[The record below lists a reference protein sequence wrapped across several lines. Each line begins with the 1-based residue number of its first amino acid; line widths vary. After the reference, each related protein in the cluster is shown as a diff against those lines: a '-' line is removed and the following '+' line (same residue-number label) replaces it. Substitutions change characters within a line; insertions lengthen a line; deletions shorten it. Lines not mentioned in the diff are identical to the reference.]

1 MNINRH
7 NYEEFF
13 LLYADN
19 ELPADQR
26 SEVEDFVRQN
36 PDLKEELHILLE
48 LRLEPD
54 PTLHFDNK
62 ESLLQ
67 PITLEDDSATI
78 TEDQEKLL
86 RFIDLELSAGETTE
100 LRYQLAQN
108 PSLAAELEI
117 LTKTKLQ
124 PDLSVAFPDK
134 SLLYKNTQEKVR
146 VLQMTW
152 VRVAVAAAII
162 LVAGL
167 LWINNSVQESSGAG
181 PMAVVTE
188 KNIDKNVSAGT
199 GNISDK
205 TKDAETEQGQAVNP
219 QVIREEQQQIASA
232 SIPNAIKEHNK
243 TQTDKRFTQ
252 EAKLKVTQPE
262 APALVDNPKRQS
274 ENITPP
280 VNEQM
285 LVNVSPNLT
294 RKNEIIDLPA
304 TDADVKTNYA
314 TEALMSAQ
322 DAVEVVTVE
331 NNNTRKSP
339 IRGIVRKANR
349 LFNKVTNPD
358 MDKPLVR
365 VANFEIAL
373 AK

>member
-19 ELPADQR
+19 ELPANQR
-26 SEVEDFVRQN
+26 REVEDFVQQN
-36 PDLKEELHILLE
+36 IDLKEELNILLE

-54 PTLHFDNK
+54 TDLFFDNK

-67 PITLEDDSATI
+67 SISLQDDSASI
-78 TEDQEKLL
+78 SEDQEKML
-86 RFIDLELSAGETTE
+86 RFIDLELTAAETTE
-100 LRYQLAQN
+100 LRHTLEQN
-108 PSLAAELEI
+108 PALKTELEI
-117 LTKTKLQ
+117 FSKTKLQ
-124 PDLSVAFPDK
+124 PDLSVVFPDK
-134 SLLYKNTQEKVR
+134 SILYKTSQEKVR
-146 VLQMTW
+146 VFQMTW

-167 LWINNSVQESSGAG
+167 LWINNSVEETTGAG
-181 PMAVVTE
+181 PIAVVSE
-188 KNIDKNVSAGT
+188 KKIDNNASAGT
-199 GNISDK
+199 ETISAKSTDI
-205 TKDAETEQGQAVNP
+205 ETQEVPQINP
-219 QVIREEQQQIASA
+219 QATQEQPQQIASA
-232 SIPNAIKEHNK
+232 SIPNAIKVNTK
-243 TQTDKRFTQ
+243 TQDDKRI
-252 EAKLKVTQPE
+252 AKQARPKDEQQQV
-262 APALVDNPKRQS
+262 PALIDNPKRHT
-274 ENITPP
+274 ENIATPG
-280 VNEQM
+280 NEQS

-294 RKNEIIDLPA
+294 RTNEIIDRPA
-304 TDADVKTNYA
+304 TDANVKSNYA

-322 DAVEVVTVE
+322 DAVEVVPVD
-331 NNNTRKSP
+331 NNSTRKSP

-358 MDKPLVR
+358 LDKPLVR

>member
-19 ELPADQR
+19 ELPANQR
-26 SEVEDFVRQN
+26 REVEDFVQQN

-54 PTLHFDNK
+54 TDLFFENK

-67 PITLEDDSATI
+67 PISLQDDAASI

-86 RFIDLELSAGETTE
+86 RFIDLELSAAETTE
-100 LRYQLAQN
+100 LKHKLEQN
-108 PSLAAELEI
+108 PALKTELEI
-117 LTKTKLQ
+117 FSKTKLQ
-124 PDLSVAFPDK
+124 PDLSVVFPDK
-134 SLLYKNTQEKVR
+134 SILYKTSQEKVR

-152 VRVAVAAAII
+152 VRIAVAAAII
-162 LVAGL
+162 LIAGL
-167 LWINNSVQESSGAG
+167 LWINNSVEETTGTG
-181 PMAVVTE
+181 PLAVLSE
-188 KNIDKNVSAGT
+188 NNIDKNVSTGT
-199 GNISDK
+199 ENNPDNNAVVE
-205 TKDAETEQGQAVNP
+205 TKEGQLIDP
-219 QVIREEQQQIASA
+219 QVIQEQQQQIASA
-232 SIPNAIKEHNK
+232 SIPNAVKEQIKP
-243 TQTDKRFTQ
+243 QADKKLAQ
-252 EAKLKVTQPE
+252 EARLKETPQQSL
-262 APALVDNPKRQS
+262 ALIDNPNRQS
-274 ENITPP
+274 ENITTPG
-280 VNEQM
+280 NEQT

-294 RKNEIIDLPA
+294 RKNEIIDRPA
-304 TDADVKTNYA
+304 TDADVKSNYA

-322 DAVEVVTVE
+322 DAVEVVTME

-358 MDKPLVR
+358 LDKPLVR